1 MELDANE
8 EALLRSVA
16 LQNARAVL
24 LARERA
30 ERDLLQANQ
39 NLERINRELAE
50 QHEWFRVTL
59 ASIGDAVI
67 TTDVYGKVTFLNPVA
82 EAVTGWKLAEA
93 VGQPLETIF
102 RIVNEITRQPAPN
115 PIAKVLREGHIIAL
129 ANHTALISRSGKEI
143 AIEDSAAPIRAGT
156 GKMIGAVMV
165 FHDVTVRRRAEETV
179 EKSAERLQLAL
190 DAGRLGDWSWDTTT
204 DAVTLGARAAE
215 VFGVPRDTSTTWT
228 ELRGRLCEEDRDR
241 VRITVEQALV
251 TRENYDIEYR
261 VQRPSGE
268 LVWAAARGRGLYA
281 PDGKAVGMIG
291 VIGDITSRKRSE
303 EARSTLAA
311 VVESSDDA
319 IVSTRLDGTITTWNE
334 GARRMYGFTEA
345 EAIGKPVMIIIPP
358 GREEEEPAIL
368 RRLSIGERVDHYET
382 VRRRKDGALVDVSL
396 SVSPIRDG
404 EGRVIGASKIARDI
418 TERIRSAR
426 ELKKAQE
433 ELSRHA
439 ETLERQVAQ
448 RTAHLRESI
457 DSLEAVC
464 YTIAHDLRA
473 PLRAVQGFTKILVD
487 DYAPAFDENGRQMA
501 GRIIAGATRMDALIR
516 DLLQYARLSHIDLPC
531 ATMELQ
537 RTVEKVRDDMAS
549 ELTMAKGEIDIARL
563 PEVCGNRTIVEQ
575 VFGNLISNSLKFV
588 RLGVPPKIRIWSEPV
603 ETGIRVYVEDNGIG
617 VDPRYHHRLFGMF
630 QRLHGDEKT
639 YPGTGVG
646 LAIVK
651 KGMERMGGSAGIEPR
666 ATPGARFYVD
676 FPPPAPS

>member
-93 VGQPLETIF
+93 AGQPLETIF

-165 FHDVTVRRRAEETV
+165 FHDVTVRRRAEEAV

-190 DAGRLGDWSWDTTT
+190 DAGRLGDWSWDATT
-204 DAVTLGARAAE
+204 DAVTLGTRAAE

-487 DYAPAFDENGRQMA
+487 DYAPRFDENGRQMA

-537 RTVEKVRDDMAS
+537 RTVEKVREDMAS

-563 PEVCGNRTIVEQ
+563 PPVCGNRTIVEQ

-651 KGMERMGGSAGIEPR
+651 KGMERMGGSAGIEPH
-666 ATPGARFYVD
+666 AGLGARFYVD
-676 FPPPAPS
+676 FPPPSPS